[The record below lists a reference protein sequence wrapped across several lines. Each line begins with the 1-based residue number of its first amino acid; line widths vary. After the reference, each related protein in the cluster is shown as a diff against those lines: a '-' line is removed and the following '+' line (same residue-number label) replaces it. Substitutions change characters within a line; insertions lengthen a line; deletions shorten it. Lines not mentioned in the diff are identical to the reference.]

1 MFAGCGHV
9 SGLLMRLILPLVLMK
24 SARQVPIRLVGTVR
38 QNELETGRAVS

>member
-9 SGLLMRLILPLVLMK
+9 SGLLMRLIMPLALMK
-24 SARQVPIRLVGTVR
+24 SAGTVR